1 MYIVYG
7 LLVLVHRNI
16 QVIALMVG
24 YIQSSQGF
32 EFKHMQG
39 LKIDVHC
46 VHTCTYFYLNMRML
60 TCMPIFS
67 LRFFKFFK
75 IFLVLII
82 LYCLKTYCY
91 TFDIYLFV
99 LGRDRYF
106 TAYICSKESLFFNFL
121 YKLLINIS
129 LYLRALANLG
139 CQHMVKSPDP
149 FGSLPIV
156 EVSSQS
162 LKSKNN
168 LLNFQNVNGIT
179 LIFHVFFFQKSQE
192 KLLAVRI

>member
-91 TFDIYLFV
+91 IFDLYFICLSLEETDSLLFTLV
-99 LGRDRYF
+99 LRKAYF
-106 TAYICSKESLFFNFL
+106 
-121 YKLLINIS
+121 
-129 LYLRALANLG
+129 
-139 CQHMVKSPDP
+139 
-149 FGSLPIV
+149 
-156 EVSSQS
+156 
-162 LKSKNN
+162 
-168 LLNFQNVNGIT
+168 
-179 LIFHVFFFQKSQE
+179 LIFHTNYSYFILPQRTCKFRVS
-192 KLLAVRI
+192 VRK